1 MRSKLI
7 AAAAACVLVAG
18 CGGYKSGQANSSQGN
33 ISKDS
38 RPPATATNEAAP
50 SNDMVMLAIP
60 SVSGAQAAAVMHE
73 RHEGM
78 ETIGK
83 NFKTLHRELDAASPD
98 LATVRSSASAIADLS
113 KKASGWFPAGTGPD
127 VGKTGAKPD
136 IWLPQNQSDFAAKL
150 RAFQKAAQVFNAAAR
165 SGDVNAIKAR
175 YADLGGAC
183 KACHDKYRAEMHH

>member
-38 RPPATATNEAAP
+38 RPPATATNEATP

-98 LATVRSSASAIADLS
+98 LGTVRSSASAIADLS

-165 SGDVNAIKAR
+165 SGDVNAIKPR